1 MLQNTHLS
9 ALGKLIG
16 QLASNRDPSWFYW
29 VLKLTMTTSL
39 SHLKPAIILNQYED
53 IGYFHLIV
61 LSEILDVQC
70 RVRVQAVPGAGLKGR
85 GGL

>member
-1 MLQNTHLS
+1 MASHLC
-9 ALGKLIG
+9 
-16 QLASNRDPSWFYW
+16 
-29 VLKLTMTTSL
+29 
-39 SHLKPAIILNQYED
+39 HLKPAIILNQYED

-70 RVRVQAVPGAGLKGR
+70 RVRVQALAGAGLKGR